1 MDKLTVKTPAEIKI
15 MASGGRILSDIRNKI
30 AGAVKPGIKTIDLEK
45 IACELIDKTGGQA
58 SFKMV
63 PGYYHATCINVNE
76 VVVHGIPGERQ
87 INEGDKVGID
97 VGLFYK
103 GFHTDTS
110 VTVRAGKQ
118 EGKRAGEIDL
128 FLEVGNRALNAAI
141 KQAKPGKRVA
151 DLSKAMQETVETAGF
166 SAVTALTGHGIGKNL
181 HEEPAIPCFNMGK
194 YENSPLL
201 TEGMTIAIEIMY
213 NEGVSDVVYENDD
226 GWTIATADGKMS
238 GLFEHTVAVTREGP
252 VILTG
257 RFPGRKDE

>member
-1 MDKLTVKTPAEIKI
+1 MDKLTIKTPDEIKI
-15 MASGGRILSDIRNKI
+15 MTEGGRMLGEIRNEL
-30 AGAVKPGIKTIDLEK
+30 AAAVKPGIKTIDLEK
-45 IACELIDKTGGQA
+45 IACSLIDKTGGKA

-63 PGYYHATCINVNE
+63 SGYYHATCINVNE
-76 VVVHGIPGERQ
+76 VVVHGIPGEQ
-87 INEGDKVGID
+87 MINEGDKVGID

-110 VTVRAGKQ
+110 TTVMVNSQSNK
-118 EGKRAGEIDL
+118 
-128 FLEVGNRALNAAI
+128 FLEIGIKGLNAAI

-151 DLSKAMQETVETAGF
+151 DISRAMQETVEAAGF

-181 HEEPAIPCFNMGK
+181 HEEPAIPCFVVGK
-194 YENSPLL
+194 YEFSPVL

-213 NEGVSDVVYENDD
+213 NEGTSEVAYKNDD
-226 GWTIATADGKMS
+226 GWTIVTADGKIS
-238 GLFEHTVAVTREGP
+238 GLFEQTVAVTNEGP